1 MSGDG
6 STGTRNTDGGNERAE
21 IEEFPALPGERRQS
35 RAIGTHRATRA
46 IKAEH
51 AAKRNSM
58 QVLADRLTRAAS
70 SATFLAIHALWFAIW
85 ISWNVGLLHLRRF
98 DPYPF
103 GLLTMIVSL
112 EAIFLS
118 IFVLMAQG
126 RDAEIGELREE
137 IALQVSLRTEEEVT
151 KTLQLVAGLYT
162 RLGQRLSEDREL
174 NEMLKPLD
182 AGEIER
188 KLVGQIKESQKAK
201 SSRK

>member
-1 MSGDG
+1 MISDG
-6 STGTRNTDGGNERAE
+6 GTGTQLPDRD
-21 IEEFPALPGERRQS
+21 EEQPEEDAFPALPAERRQS

-51 AAKRNSM
+51 AAKRNTM
-58 QVLADRLTRAAS
+58 EVLADRLTRAAS
-70 SATFLAIHALWFAIW
+70 SATFLSVHAVWFVLW

-137 IALQVSLRTEEEVT
+137 IGLQVSLRTEEEVT

-162 RLGQRLSEDREL
+162 RLGQRLGEDREL
-174 NEMLKPLD
+174 SEMLKPLD
-182 AGEIER
+182 AAEIER
-188 KLVGQIKESQKAK
+188 KLVGQIKESQKLK
-201 SSRK
+201 LSRK